1 MAFVLADSIARELN
15 PAQREAVLHAQGPL
29 LVLAG
34 AGSGKTRIL
43 TYRIV
48 HLIESGAAFPAEI
61 FAVTFTNKAARE
73 MKHRIERLLDGTG
86 IPADDIWV
94 STFHSSGAKLLRMH
108 GHRLGLQAGFS
119 IFDDSDS
126 QTLIKNCLEEAGVSD
141 KVVAPK
147 SVHYRIQAIKN
158 EGLDPLEFRADARNF
173 SEKKMEPVIHA
184 YERGLRR
191 NNAVDFGDLL
201 SKTLELFQKN
211 PDVLERFQ
219 EQYRYF
225 LVDEY
230 QDTNGV
236 QYKLLKLL
244 AAKYRN
250 ICVVGDEDQSIYRW
264 RGADIRNILDFE
276 KDYDDAKTVK
286 LEENYRSTSHIIRA
300 SNQVIANNTQRKAKS
315 LFTNNE
321 AGSPVE
327 VHVLES
333 DFEEAKWV
341 SRRVLEL
348 FNAGA
353 RPDEVAIFYRT
364 HAQSRLLEDM
374 LRADRIPYRI
384 FGGLRFYD
392 RAEIKNALAY
402 LRAVANPQD
411 DVSLSRII
419 NVPTRGIGKTSLEAL
434 RNFAWERQV
443 SMTEAFSLLE
453 QGESALAAA
462 ARKKMIQFAG
472 MMTELR
478 EASQKLPV
486 REFYSMA
493 LDETGY
499 LASLRA
505 DDDIE
510 AQTRLENLQ
519 ELASAIADYEAR
531 TEEPT
536 LAGFLEEVALYTD
549 QDRAQED
556 GAAMTMMTLHS
567 AKGLEYHNVFLVG
580 LEEELFPSIRGDA
593 FEPDPDAIEEE
604 RRLCYVGMTRA
615 RKRLFM
621 TSTHVRRVFG
631 VRKMRRLSRFVQE
644 MPQDEILLRDHAPSF
659 QANSLN
665 TYDPDSYDS
674 SYDGFEMKRP
684 VSRFSSAPK
693 PPEPKGTDFSEF
705 FDAGP
710 SDDDGFTVG
719 TKVRHPDYGS
729 GVVVARQGARDAL
742 KLSIKFTG
750 VGTKKFLAKF
760 APLERVP

>member
-1 MAFVLADSIARELN
+1 MSLNLADRIQKELN
-15 PAQREAVLHAQGPL
+15 PSQREAVLHVRGPL

-43 TYRIV
+43 TFRMI

-73 MKHRIERLLDGTG
+73 MKHRMEKLLEGTG
-86 IPADDIWV
+86 IPAKDLWV
-94 STFHSSGAKLLRMH
+94 STFHSSGAKILRMYGYH
-108 GHRLGLQAGFS
+108 LGLQPGFS

-141 KVVAPK
+141 KVIAPK
-147 SVHYRIQAIKN
+147 QVHYKIQAMKN
-158 EGLDPLEFRADARNF
+158 EGLDPLEFKADSRNF
-173 SEKKMEPVIHA
+173 AEKKMEPVIHA

-201 SKTLELFQKN
+201 MKTLELFQKN

-219 EQYRYF
+219 DQYRFF
-225 LVDEY
+225 LIDEY

-244 AAKYRN
+244 ASKYRN

-276 KDYDDAKTVK
+276 KDYEGAKTVK
-286 LEENYRSTSHIIRA
+286 LEENYRSTAHIIQA
-300 SNQVIANNTQRKAKS
+300 SNHVIAHNTQRKAKT

-321 AGSPVE
+321 PGAPVE

-333 DFEEAKWV
+333 DKEESAWV
-341 SRRVLEL
+341 TRRIREL
-348 FNAGA
+348 LSSGVA
-353 RPDEVAIFYRT
+353 PDEIAVFYRT
-364 HAQSRLLEDM
+364 HAQSRLLEDR
-374 LRADRIPYRI
+374 LRADLIPYRI
-384 FGGLRFYD
+384 FGGVRFYD

-402 LRAVANPQD
+402 LRTVANPKD

-419 NVPTRGIGKTSLEAL
+419 NVPARGIGKTSLEAL
-434 RNFAWERQV
+434 RNFAWDRKV
-443 SMTEAFSLLE
+443 SLADSFELLGA
-453 QGESALAAA
+453 GESDLPAA
-462 ARKKMIQFAG
+462 ARKKFLQFAG
-472 MMTELR
+472 MMQTLR
-478 EASQKLPV
+478 ESAAKLPL
-486 REFYSMA
+486 REFYAMA

-499 LASLRA
+499 LQSLRA
-505 DDDIE
+505 EDNIE

-531 TEEPT
+531 SEPPS

-549 QDRAQED
+549 QDRSQDD
-556 GAAMTMMTLHS
+556 GASVTMMTLHS
-567 AKGLEYHNVFLVG
+567 AKGLEFHNVFLVG

-593 FEPDPDAIEEE
+593 FAPDPDDIEEE

-621 TSTHVRRVFG
+621 TSAHVRMVFG
-631 VRKMRRLSRFVQE
+631 ITKVRRLSRFVSE
-644 MPQDEILLRDHAPSF
+644 LPEGEILLRDHAPSF
-659 QANSLN
+659 QARTNAYNSDN
-665 TYDPDSYDS
+665 YDS
-674 SYDGFEMKRP
+674 SYDGFEMTKGR
-684 VSRFSSAPK
+684 SSFSDSK
-693 PPEPKGTDFSEF
+693 PPSSRSVDFSEF
-705 FDAGP
+705 FGDGP
-710 SDDDGFTVG
+710 AEDDGFPVG

-729 GVVVARQGARDAL
+729 GVVVGRQGARDSL
-742 KLSIKFTG
+742 KLSIKFSD

-760 APLERVP
+760 APLEKVS

>member
-1 MAFVLADSIARELN
+1 MSFILADRIERELN
-15 PAQREAVLHAQGPL
+15 PTQREAVLHTQGPL

-43 TYRIV
+43 TYRMV

-73 MKHRIERLLDGTG
+73 MKHRMEKLLDGSG

-94 STFHSSGAKLLRMH
+94 STFHSSGAKLLRMY
-108 GHRLGLQAGFS
+108 GSRLGLQSGFS

-141 KVVAPK
+141 KVIAPK
-147 SVHYRIQAIKN
+147 SVHYRIQALKN
-158 EGLDPLEFRADARNF
+158 EGLDPLEFKADARNF

-201 SKTLELFQKN
+201 RKTLELFEKN
-211 PDVLERFQ
+211 PDLLERFQ
-219 EQYRYF
+219 DQYRYF

-236 QYKLLKLL
+236 QYRLLKLL
-244 AAKYRN
+244 ASKYRN

-276 KDYDDAKTVK
+276 KDYEGAKTVK
-286 LEENYRSTSHIIRA
+286 LEENYRSTAHIIRA
-300 SNQVIANNTQRKAKS
+300 SNLVIANNTQRKAKT

-321 AGSPVE
+321 AGAPVE

-341 SRRVLEL
+341 ARRIREL
-348 FNAGA
+348 LSSGA
-353 RPDEVAIFYRT
+353 QPDEIAIFYRT

-374 LRADRIPYRI
+374 LRSDLIPYRI

-402 LRAVANPQD
+402 LRAVANSQD

-419 NVPTRGIGKTSLEAL
+419 NVPARGIGKTSVEAL
-434 RNFAWERQV
+434 RNFAWDRRV
-443 SMTEAFSLLE
+443 SLGEALGLLE
-453 QGESALAAA
+453 QGEGEIPAA
-462 ARKKMIQFAG
+462 ARKKMIQFSA
-472 MMTELR
+472 MMQTLR
-478 EASQKLPV
+478 ESAAKLPV
-486 REFYSMA
+486 REFYAMA

-499 LASLRA
+499 LQSLRA
-505 DDDIE
+505 EDDIE

-519 ELASAIADYEAR
+519 ELASAIADYESRA
-531 TEEPT
+531 EAPT
-536 LAGFLEEVALYTD
+536 LSGFLEEVALYTD
-549 QDRAQED
+549 QDRSKDD
-556 GAAMTMMTLHS
+556 GASVTMMTLHS

-593 FEPDPDAIEEE
+593 FEPDPDDIEEE

-615 RKRLFM
+615 RKRLFL
-621 TSTHVRRVFG
+621 TSAHVRRVFG
-631 VRKMRRLSRFVQE
+631 ISKVRRLSRFVGE
-644 MPQDEILLRDHAPSF
+644 LPQDEILLRDHAPSF
-659 QANSLN
+659 ERRNAYN
-665 TYDPDSYDS
+665 PDSYDS
-674 SYDGFEMKRP
+674 SYDGFEMTRGTSSFASAK
-684 VSRFSSAPK
+684 SAPPSSK
-693 PPEPKGTDFSEF
+693 KAGFDEF

-710 SDDDGFTVG
+710 SDDDGFAVG
-719 TKVRHPDYGS
+719 TKVRHPDYGT
-729 GVVVARQGARDAL
+729 GVVVGRQGARDSL
-742 KLSIKFTG
+742 KLSIKFSN

-760 APLERVP
+760 APLEKVP

>member
-1 MAFVLADSIARELN
+1 MSFVLADRIERELN
-15 PAQREAVLHAQGPL
+15 PAQREAVMHTQGPL
-29 LVLAG
+29 LILAG

-43 TYRIV
+43 TYRMV

-73 MKHRIERLLDGTG
+73 MKHRMERLLEGSG
-86 IPADDIWV
+86 IPAGDIWV
-94 STFHSSGAKLLRMH
+94 STFHSSGAKLLRMY
-108 GHRLGLQAGFS
+108 GTRLGLQSGFS

-126 QTLIKNCLEEAGVSD
+126 QTLIKQALEEAGISD
-141 KVVAPK
+141 KVIAPK
-147 SVHYRIQAIKN
+147 AVHYRIQAMKN
-158 EGLDPLEFRADARNF
+158 EGLDPLEFKADARNF
-173 SEKKMEPVIHA
+173 TEKKMEPVIHA

-201 SKTLELFQKN
+201 TKTLELFEKH
-211 PDVLERFQ
+211 PDILERFQ
-219 EQYRYF
+219 DQYRYF

-244 AAKYRN
+244 ASKYRN

-276 KDYDDAKTVK
+276 KDYENTKIVK

-300 SNQVIANNTQRKAKS
+300 SNQVIANNTQRKAKT

-321 AGSPVE
+321 AGAPVE

-341 SRRVLEL
+341 ARRIREL
-348 FNAGA
+348 LSAGA
-353 RPDEVAIFYRT
+353 SPDEIAVFYRT

-374 LRADRIPYRI
+374 LRADLIPYRI

-419 NVPTRGIGKTSLEAL
+419 NVPARGIGKTSLEGL
-434 RNFAWERQV
+434 RNLAWDRRISV
-443 SMTEAFSLLE
+443 GDSLALVAE
-453 QGESALAAA
+453 GQGEIASA
-462 ARKKMIQFAG
+462 ARKKMVQFSE
-472 MMTELR
+472 MMRSLR
-478 EASQKLPV
+478 EAAAKLPV
-486 REFYSMA
+486 REFYAMA

-505 DDDIE
+505 EDDIE

-531 TEEPT
+531 SEQPS

-549 QDRAQED
+549 QDRAQDE
-556 GAAMTMMTLHS
+556 GASVTMMTLHS

-593 FEPDPDAIEEE
+593 FAPDPDEIEEE

-621 TSTHVRRVFG
+621 SAAHVRRVFG
-631 VRKMRRLSRFVQE
+631 ISKVRRLSRFVGE
-644 MPQDEILLRDHAPSF
+644 MPEDEILLRDHAPSF
-659 QANSLN
+659 QARGAYNA
-665 TYDPDSYDS
+665 DSYDS
-674 SYDGFEMKRP
+674 SYDGFEMNRP
-684 VSRFSSAPK
+684 KSSFSTAGYK
-693 PPEPKGTDFSEF
+693 PPASKKSDFSEF
-705 FDAGP
+705 YDAGP
-710 SDDDGFTVG
+710 SEEDGFAVG
-719 TKVRHPDYGS
+719 TKVRHPDYGA
-729 GVVVARQGARDAL
+729 GVVVGRQGARDAL
-742 KLSIKFTG
+742 KLSIKFAD

-760 APLERVP
+760 APLEKVT